1 MNNQM
6 SRRSAREGA
15 PQRMTIPRARTTSPL
30 CGEARIRSRPFLSAR
45 EGAPKALTSPLSG
58 EARIKSRPF
67 LSAREGAPKA

>member
-6 SRRSAREGA
+6 SRREAPEGTPKA
-15 PQRMTIPRARTTSPL
+15 STSPL
-30 CGEARIRSRPFLSAR
+30 SGE
-45 EGAPKALTSPLSG
+45 GTPKALTSPLCG